1 MTFGE
6 ISPLDVHP
14 RERFLLPLATT
25 HCGHSNSLYRRFM
38 YRTDRCIGGRV
49 YRGWS
54 DARAVRV
61 IAQRVHRGG
70 VG

>member
-25 HCGHSNSLYRRFM
+25 LCGQSNSLYRGFM
-38 YRTDRCIGGRV
+38 YRTDCCIGLGRV

-54 DARAVRV
+54 D
-61 IAQRVHRGG
+61 GCD
-70 VG
+70 